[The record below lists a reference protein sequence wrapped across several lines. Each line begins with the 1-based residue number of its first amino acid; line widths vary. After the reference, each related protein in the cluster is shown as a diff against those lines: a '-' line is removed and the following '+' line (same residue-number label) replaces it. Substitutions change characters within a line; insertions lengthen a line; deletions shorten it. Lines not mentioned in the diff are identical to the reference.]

1 MEPWKSP
8 ECCWIKLFLKKHQQC
23 FATQNPGP
31 QPPVPLCQLHAN
43 TSRKWSVKNNFQQL
57 ELCKNLPSSQ
67 RCQVAQKYRCKATAD
82 LHLHS
87 LNASRCAGH
96 SPSCLAA
103 NISRPLSLIS
113 NVPTKWKPKNSVLY
127 ILTIFQCSNK
137 LAPKFPRLSWIA
149 WLTPL
154 QRIFH
159 SLGARN
165 LGTEISFQQAVQ
177 QTDVW
182 PSKPLDR
189 QVSVA
194 LQGSGWRFLLDTPA
208 AAPSTQPSCLAR
220 QVGPCTYQVQVMN
233 HNSVGAQGGFLSR
246 WTS

>member
-1 MEPWKSP
+1 MLLRRCKVSQGAAKRFLSRLGEPNKPMGAPNRRRVGKYDFTWSIFGWVFVRVRSKNEDGTLKVSRMLLDQVIFKKNTNKASQQKKS
-8 ECCWIKLFLKKHQQC
+8 
-23 FATQNPGP
+23 GP
-31 QPPVPLCQLHAN
+31 QPPVPLCQLHAS

-67 RCQVAQKYRCKATAD
+67 RCQVAQKYRCTATAD

-137 LAPKFPRLSWIA
+137 LAPNFPRLSWIA
-149 WLTPL
+149 
-154 QRIFH
+154 
-159 SLGARN
+159 
-165 LGTEISFQQAVQ
+165 
-177 QTDVW
+177 
-182 PSKPLDR
+182 
-189 QVSVA
+189 
-194 LQGSGWRFLLDTPA
+194 
-208 AAPSTQPSCLAR
+208 
-220 QVGPCTYQVQVMN
+220 
-233 HNSVGAQGGFLSR
+233 
-246 WTS
+246 